1 MDLTR
6 HCFYR
11 FDISCRVFCTA
22 YPSTERQ
29 DAFPCSG
36 TLTRSFNCTSSAM
49 TRAQQVS
56 LRNEPPIQRKLREKL
71 AVGSSRMP
79 NCSGGP
85 THRLVT
91 RSLENSQSLRRV
103 HGRAIYSMH
112 PRAVW
117 QEPGGGGKVKFT
129 SVQFVGDNRIP
140 RPLRSMIMAVVAFRQ
155 SYTSLLSQN

>member
-6 HCFYR
+6 HCFHR
-11 FDISCRVFCTA
+11 FDISCRIFCTA

-29 DAFPCSG
+29 DALPCSG

-49 TRAQQVS
+49 TREQQVS
-56 LRNEPPIQRKLREKL
+56 LRNEPPIQHKLREKL

-91 RSLENSQSLRRV
+91 RSLENSQSPRRYLRDEFTGV
-103 HGRAIYSMH
+103 LYIPCIHELSGRNL
-112 PRAVW
+112 
-117 QEPGGGGKVKFT
+117 E
-129 SVQFVGDNRIP
+129 VGLKLNLLLYNSLATI
-140 RPLRSMIMAVVAFRQ
+140 AFPDLFAR
-155 SYTSLLSQN
+155 